1 MYAELKCILLH
12 SRPLHHT
19 AYNCIQ
25 VHFCESDAHPDAECC
40 ICFTLHTHCIQL
52 HTTAYDCIQQ
62 THCTLHHAAY
72 SCIQVHFFVH
82 CIHPHSGRQMQHGC
96 TCMQHAPYAAHRM
109 QRAPYATR
117 CIHPNFNAFRSETHT
132 PAFTQTNATWM
143 HMYADHRM
151 QLYAPPTC
159 MQLYVVRPSVCGD
172 MQHIVCGRMQSYAC
186 MQFGNAYIHDTKCM
200 CMHVCCTRMHF

>member
-52 HTTAYDCIQQ
+52 HTTAYDCIQH
-62 THCTLHHAAY
+62 THCTLHHTAY

-82 CIHPHSGRQMQHGC
+82 CIRPHSGRNMQHGC
-96 TCMQHAPYAAHRM
+96 SCMQLAPYAAHRM
-109 QRAPYATR
+109 QRAPYMRRAASIRICLFERGRRNAAGSSNSSTR
-117 CIHPNFNAFRSETHT
+117 PVPLIVPSLHPYR
-132 PAFTQTNATWM
+132 
-143 HMYADHRM
+143 R
-151 QLYAPPTC
+151 L
-159 MQLYVVRPSVCGD
+159 
-172 MQHIVCGRMQSYAC
+172 
-186 MQFGNAYIHDTKCM
+186 
-200 CMHVCCTRMHF
+200 